1 VARKQGISQKAGV
14 CNGPKWKVHQK
25 KKWLRRFPNNSTFK
39 QEQTKTVLTSMA
51 MDNSPFM
58 DDVTIKT
65 SIDKEF
71 PSQPRLIV

>member
-1 VARKQGISQKAGV
+1 MARKQGISQKAGV
-14 CNGPKWKVHQK
+14 QRAKMEGAPE

>member
-1 VARKQGISQKAGV
+1 
-14 CNGPKWKVHQK
+14 
-25 KKWLRRFPNNSTFK
+25 
-39 QEQTKTVLTSMA
+39 MA

-65 SIDKEF
+65 SIDREF